1 MPAGRAIGN
10 LMAAERELTRQ
21 ELTEVST
28 NYLRRRHGARG
39 RHDFEAKLKI
49 YEGCVNN
56 VQQMRQTIRM
66 ARELQYA
73 HFELAVSDDLLDAFR
88 AWKRREPLQ
97 AP

>member
-1 MPAGRAIGN
+1 M
-10 LMAAERELTRQ
+10 
-21 ELTEVST
+21 
-28 NYLRRRHGARG
+28 
-39 RHDFEAKLKI
+39 
-49 YEGCVNN
+49 NN

-88 AWKRREPLQ
+88 ARKLREPLQ